1 MVKAIIAFMLA
12 DACLALISIKVPLFR
27 RNSRKW
33 EMESNVQRFC
43 NCFFLP
49 LVIFILCIIVNW
61 YKDTMLPST
70 MERKLESKEIEY
82 TLVTDIDEIG
92 DSDLVYEI
100 RKESS
105 EDQIRITILDI
116 CKELYENNNNINV
129 IYEANGYTIA
139 ENKIIIGY
147 VVVREKK
154 YGLLLKFRWV
164 GGYQPSE
171 F

>member
-1 MVKAIIAFMLA
+1 
-12 DACLALISIKVPLFR
+12 
-27 RNSRKW
+27 
-33 EMESNVQRFC
+33 
-43 NCFFLP
+43 
-49 LVIFILCIIVNW
+49 
-61 YKDTMLPST
+61 MLPST

-164 GGYQPSE
+164 DGYQPSE